1 MSDYEHLPTPG
12 PWLWVFAG
20 TMTGIASASFAFTG
34 GRSPP
39 DCDVG
44 PRGQGSAGQAWQKVT
59 RPSRPGDMRDLRI
72 SRRGSFAQSVTTLK
86 AKEANMEMPDV
97 DKSLARLG
105 VTRQMRKKI
114 GRVSRSPKL
123 RAAAAL
129 VPILTA
135 GLLAARRFARKG
147 S

>member
-1 MSDYEHLPTPG
+1 
-12 PWLWVFAG
+12 
-20 TMTGIASASFAFTG
+20 
-34 GRSPP
+34 
-39 DCDVG
+39 
-44 PRGQGSAGQAWQKVT
+44 
-59 RPSRPGDMRDLRI
+59 
-72 SRRGSFAQSVTTLK
+72 
-86 AKEANMEMPDV
+86 MEMPDV

-129 VPILTA
+129 IPLLTA
-135 GLLAARRFARKG
+135 GLVAARRFARKG